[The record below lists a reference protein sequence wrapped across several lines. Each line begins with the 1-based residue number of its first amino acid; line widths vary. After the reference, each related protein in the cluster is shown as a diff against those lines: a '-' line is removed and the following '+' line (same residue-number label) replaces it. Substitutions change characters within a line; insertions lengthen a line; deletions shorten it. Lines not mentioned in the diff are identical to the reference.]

1 MLRCSN
7 LTMWGLLM
15 LLYWGAGGGV
25 PGARAQQSGPS
36 VDPAIARQYREI
48 VMDVLRSRLQSEVEV
63 ERGQVALKTPASRVL
78 KGMAQVVEAS
88 VPYYLEGAMA
98 DFRRFRPRVKSAVE
112 DIDGWQVPPMPRGWE
127 EGEWT
132 YFQVQGLLDEALL
145 LIALDVG
152 VFANAVLADDV
163 QVREEL
169 ARDWTTLRGGSDPL
183 DTAPL
188 PDFGGEGSDNSTLDG
203 LGSGSGSGG
212 GPGSNDVL
220 SRLDAIDD
228 RLARLENGQRSE
240 RPAASGG
247 GFPQRGPDGG
257 WQPGG
262 SGQGGGLPDRL
273 PESFTLQFPSGGAAL
288 GLSAE
293 YGLNTLIEWMVA
305 LPRLRVLVTGHSDA
319 SGSPR
324 ANMELSRKRAQ
335 VVRYYLLERGIDPAR
350 VTAAHFGERRPEWG
364 DGFDRRVEIQLLQD

>member
-1 MLRCSN
+1 MRCSY
-7 LTMWGLLM
+7 LTGWCLLT
-15 LLYWGAGGGV
+15 LLSWGAGGFASA
-25 PGARAQQSGPS
+25 ARAQSGP
-36 VDPAIARQYREI
+36 DPVVSGQYREI
-48 VMDVLRSRLQSEVEV
+48 VMDVLRSRLQSEVDV
-63 ERGQVALKTPASRVL
+63 ERGQVVLKTPASRIL
-78 KGMAQVVEAS
+78 KDMSQVVEAS

-112 DIDGWQVPPMPRGWE
+112 DIDGWTVPPMPRGWE

-152 VFANAVLADDV
+152 VFANVVLAQDV

-169 ARDWTTLRGGSDPL
+169 QRDWTTLRGGSDPL
-183 DTAPL
+183 ETSRL
-188 PDFGGEGSDNSTLDG
+188 PDFGEGGSDSSTLDG
-203 LGSGSGSGG
+203 LGQGG
-212 GPGSNDVL
+212 NPEGVGGNGDMAA
-220 SRLDAIDD
+220 RLDAIDR
-228 RLARLENGQRSE
+228 RLARLEEGGWGG
-240 RPAASGG
+240 RPARSGG
-247 GFPQRGPDGG
+247 GFPERGPDGG

-262 SGQGGGLPDRL
+262 GDGGTGGPDRL
-273 PESFTLQFPSGGAAL
+273 PESFTLQFPVGGAAL

-305 LPRLRVLVTGHSDA
+305 RPGLRVLVTGHSDA
-319 SGSPR
+319 SGSAR

-350 VTAAHFGERRPEWG
+350 VAAAHFGERRPEWG